1 MITDYITQTFEI
13 QQVAMSIS
21 TDTGENVETWTT
33 RASIK
38 GRLRPLSNY
47 EQYIQNRETVIATHR
62 LYSTYAVSVY
72 DRVYYGGNY
81 YSVTGVINPM
91 TFDRFYQIDLSVV
104 K

>member
-1 MITDYITQTFEI
+1 MITDYMTQTFEI

-21 TDTGENVETWTT
+21 TDTGENVETWST
-33 RASIK
+33 RTSIK
-38 GRLRPLSNY
+38 GRLRPLSQY
-47 EQYIQNRETVIATHR
+47 ETYLQNRNTVVATHR

-81 YSVTGVINPM
+81 YSVTGVIDPM
-91 TFDRFYQIDLSVV
+91 TMTRFYQIDLKVV